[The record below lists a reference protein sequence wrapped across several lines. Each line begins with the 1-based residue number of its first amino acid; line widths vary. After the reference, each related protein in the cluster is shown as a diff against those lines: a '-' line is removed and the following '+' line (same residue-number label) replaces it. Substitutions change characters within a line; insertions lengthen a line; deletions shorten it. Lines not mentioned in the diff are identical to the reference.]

1 MIPDGTLWRNVL
13 PALLGNLVGHGL
25 VTALVV
31 SVLGL
36 ARRWQGQAPS
46 FRTMLGI
53 ALGACAVLVIT
64 RQGLPGL
71 GLAAPGALLGGVI
84 VLSSW
89 VVGLHLVA
97 QRAPQPQAM
106 EHAATLWVSSAL
118 GFAVGA
124 GQIAL
129 AVAAAV
135 VITAGFGLEHVIA
148 AWRGQHQ
155 FTNPDP
161 PHPDSP

>member
-1 MIPDGTLWRNVL
+1 MITDGTVWRNVL

-64 RQGLPGL
+64 RQGLPAL
-71 GLAAPGALLGGVI
+71 GLAATGALLSGVI
-84 VLSSW
+84 VLSSG

-124 GQIAL
+124 GQIEL
-129 AVAAAV
+129 AVATAV
-135 VITAGFGLEHVIA
+135 VITAGFGLDHVVA
-148 AWRGQHQ
+148 AWRGQPQ
-155 FTNPDP
+155 ATDPNPR
-161 PHPDSP
+161 HPDSP